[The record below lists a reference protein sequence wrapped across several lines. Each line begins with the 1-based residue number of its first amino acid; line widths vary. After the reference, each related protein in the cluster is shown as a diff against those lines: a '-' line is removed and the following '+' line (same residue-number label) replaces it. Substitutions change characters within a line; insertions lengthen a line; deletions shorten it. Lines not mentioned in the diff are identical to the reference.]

1 MTEKEARYTIDAEGK
16 VIIFSRRQQLF
27 VGPDP
32 VVYGDKENISEA
44 ASSVVPFCLR
54 KN

>member
-16 VIIFSRRQQLF
+16 VVRFSRRDQLF

-32 VVYGDKENISEA
+32 VTYGDKENMPER
-44 ASSVVPFCLR
+44 ASSVVPFIR
-54 KN
+54 PKD